1 MNYYCSKIDFATP
14 EFDEALRL
22 RYDILRKP
30 LNLEFELEDILTE
43 YLECHFAIFNYLD
56 QIVGTVSYRELSD
69 DVIKMRQMAIA
80 SEYQGQKLGKTL
92 IRYTEKW
99 AIRKGYKKIELHARK
114 TAVPFYEKFGY
125 RTEFDEFEEVGIPHL
140 KMYKVV

>member
-1 MNYYCSKIDFATP
+1 MTYYCSRIDFATP

-30 LNLEFELEDILTE
+30 LELEFKLEDILAE
-43 YLECHFAIFNYLD
+43 YHEFHFAIFNYLD
-56 QIVGTVSYRELSD
+56 QIVGTVSYRQVSD
-69 DVIKMRQMAIA
+69 DVVKMRQMAIA
-80 SEYQGQKLGKTL
+80 EEYQGQKLGKTL
-92 IRYTEKW
+92 IGQTEKW
-99 AIRKGYKKIELHARK
+99 AIRNGYKKIELHARK

-125 RTEFDEFEEVGIPHL
+125 RTEFEEFEEVGIPHL